1 MKDFQIEVEIRA
13 SPDVVWSVMRDV
25 ERWPEWTP
33 TVTSV
38 RLLDQAPL
46 AVGSRAIIRQ
56 PKLPPAKWRVTELD
70 DMGRSFT
77 WISKSPGTRVIARHG
92 VKPHGEGSLATLF
105 LRFSGVL
112 AGLLAYLTRGLN
124 NRYLALEAK
133 GLKERSERLALLK
146 RTK

>member
-1 MKDFQIEVEIRA
+1 M
-13 SPDVVWSVMRDV
+13 PW
-25 ERWPEWTP
+25 
-33 TVTSV
+33 
-38 RLLDQAPL
+38 
-46 AVGSRAIIRQ
+46 
-56 PKLPPAKWRVTELD
+56 
-70 DMGRSFT
+70 
-77 WISKSPGTRVIARHG
+77 
-92 VKPHGEGSLATLF
+92 LF